1 MDNSQQLLG
10 FVCDV
15 RFIHWNRYSDRSADR
30 RCGCG
35 LQIVTCSRTV
45 RLASY
50 ELRIVSYMCVII
62 EIVSA
67 ARGLAGLNRGRLAG
81 HESTVDLSTQAPIG
95 ACLPR
100 RLPVLLPACLRVS

>member
-35 LQIVTCSRTV
+35 LHAHRTV
-45 RLASY
+45 RLASYDY

-100 RLPVLLPACLRVS
+100 RLPVFAACLS

>member
-1 MDNSQQLLG
+1 MFGL
-10 FVCDV
+10 
-15 RFIHWNRYSDRSADR
+15 FIGIAILTAALTVVADADYKF
-30 RCGCG
+30 
-35 LQIVTCSRTV
+35 TCSRTV

-67 ARGLAGLNRGRLAG
+67 ARGLPGLNRGRLAG

-100 RLPVLLPACLRVS
+100 RLPVFAACLS